1 MAKLVV
7 SFELNGVPTDVLTEP
22 NRSLLEVLRDTLENT
37 GTKEGC
43 GTGDCGACTVL
54 LDSRPVTA
62 CLVLAPEVQGR
73 KITTV
78 EGLARGAKL
87 HPVQKAFVEQGG
99 LQCGICT
106 PGMIMSAVALLERNP
121 TPNEQEIRYA
131 IAGNLCR
138 CTGYD
143 KIVRAIEVAA
153 YSAAAQNGAASPNGQ
168 VAQTA
173 KTEASKTEVS

>member
-7 SFELNGVPTDVLTEP
+7 SFEVNGVATDVLTEP
-22 NRSLLEVLRDTLENT
+22 NRSLLEVLRDSLELT

-54 LDSRPVTA
+54 LDGRPVTS
-62 CLVLAPEVQGR
+62 CLLLAPEAEGR
-73 KITTV
+73 RVTTV
-78 EGLARGAKL
+78 EGLARQGKL
-87 HPVQKAFVEQGG
+87 HPVQQTFVEQGG

-106 PGMIMSAVALLERNP
+106 PGMIMSAVALLERNAQP
-121 TPNEQEIRYA
+121 SEDEIRYA

-143 KIVRAIEVAA
+143 KIVRAVEVAA
-153 YSAAAQNGAASPNGQ
+153 ERVREAQSADAES
-168 VAQTA
+168 VEA
-173 KTEASKTEVS
+173 K